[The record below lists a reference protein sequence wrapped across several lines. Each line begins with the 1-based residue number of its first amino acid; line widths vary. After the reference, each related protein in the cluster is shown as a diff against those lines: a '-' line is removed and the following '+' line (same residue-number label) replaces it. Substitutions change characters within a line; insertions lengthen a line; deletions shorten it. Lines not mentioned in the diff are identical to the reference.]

1 MQDLTVRSESIQRLY
16 NYYIDERLVV
26 NRRYQRKLVWSID
39 EKEAFIDSIAK
50 SYPVPMI
57 LLAENEIV
65 ENNILEIIDGMQR
78 LNAVVSFI
86 ENEFSLHGEFF
97 DLETMAETK
106 LKKDSNELVQRK
118 PVLDRKKCAEIVS
131 YVFPTSTYKRG
142 E

>member
-57 LLAENEIV
+57 LLAENESV

-78 LNAVVSFI
+78 LNAIVSFI
-86 ENEFSLHGEFF
+86 ENEFSLNGEYF

-106 LKKDSNELVQRK
+106 LCL
-118 PVLDRKKCAEIVS
+118 L
-131 YVFPTSTYKRG
+131 YTSDAADD
-142 E
+142 